1 MTLERANIAFERQEP
16 VIYKGAEYVK
26 ITAIIK
32 RHKNLRSLRDRMTPQ
47 SRYTYSC
54 EILDKQGNS
63 VVICAPEDLTEKYEL
78 DIESKAET

>member
-47 SRYTYSC
+47 SRYIYSC

-63 VVICAPEDLTEKYEL
+63 VVICSPEDLEEKHNI
-78 DIESKAET
+78 DDESKAET